1 MEAMSSKTRTF
12 RYLALVSH
20 LLLLAW
26 VTIWQ
31 FSLVEERVYSTT
43 FIALI
48 YILPLLL
55 PLRGIVAGKPY
66 THAWANFIVLFY
78 IIHGFTAGYA
88 APDELLYAVIELVL
102 ATGMF
107 VGCSAYARM
116 RGRELGVGLK
126 KLKDVMQEEKDHFE
140 NRS

>member
-140 NRS
+140 NHS

>member
-1 MEAMSSKTRTF
+1 MVPMSQTTRIY
-12 RYLALVSH
+12 RYLALFCH
-20 LLLLAW
+20 LGLLAW

-31 FSLVEERVYSTT
+31 FTLVEERVYSTL
-43 FIALI
+43 FISLI

-55 PLRGIVAGKPY
+55 PLRGILAAKPY

-78 IIHGFTAGYA
+78 VIHGFTAGYA
-88 APDELLYAVIELVL
+88 APDERLYAVIELVL

-107 VGCSAYARM
+107 VGCSAFARK
-116 RGRELGVGLK
+116 RGRELGLKLK
-126 KLKDVMQEEKDHFE
+126 KLKDVMQEEKNQFE

>member
-1 MEAMSSKTRTF
+1 MEAMSSKTRTY

-55 PLRGIVAGKPY
+55 PLRGIIAGKPY

-107 VGCSAYARM
+107 IGCSAYARM
-116 RGRELGVGLK
+116 RGRELGMGLK

>member
-116 RGRELGVGLK
+116 RGRELGMGLK

>member
-55 PLRGIVAGKPY
+55 PLRGIIAGKPY

-88 APDELLYAVIELVL
+88 APDELLHAVIELVL

-107 VGCSAYARM
+107 IGCSAYARM
-116 RGRELGVGLK
+116 RGRELGMGLK

>member
-55 PLRGIVAGKPY
+55 PLRGIIAGKPY

-78 IIHGFTAGYA
+78 VIHGFTAGYA

-116 RGRELGVGLK
+116 RGRELGMGLK
-126 KLKDVMQEEKDHFE
+126 KLKDVMQDEKDHFE